1 MTQSGLQL
9 DVEQVAKRFGGF
21 AALHEINLSVGRG
34 ELISLLGP
42 SGCGKTTLL
51 RIIAGFERQSAGS
64 VRFDGAPVDGL
75 KPAKRGIGIVF
86 QNYALFPHMTVRQN
100 IAYGLDAHGW
110 PRERKAAR
118 VQEMLALVQMTAFGD
133 RRPAQ
138 LSGGQQ
144 QRIALARCLATEP
157 GILLLD
163 EPFGAL
169 DKNLRLDM
177 QIEVKRLQRSTGITT
192 LMVTHDQEEALSMS
206 DRIAVMNKGRIE
218 QVGSPT
224 EVYDQPATLFVNQF
238 VGTAN
243 LLPGTMLAPGQV
255 RLDSGV
261 VLEGSGLDGSTGP
274 VWVSVRPE
282 HLVLQD
288 GATPGALPGSV
299 TAVLPLGPSIA
310 YELETPDGVR
320 CKVISPRG
328 ADMPAVEPGAALFMR
343 PASPACCRLFPREP

>member
-1 MTQSGLQL
+1 MTPGGLWL
-9 DVEQVAKRFGGF
+9 DVEQVAKRFGAF
-21 AALHEINLSVGRG
+21 TALQEINLSVGRG

-51 RIIAGFERQSAGS
+51 RIIAGFETQSAGS
-64 VRFDGAPVDGL
+64 VRFDEVPVDGL
-75 KPAKRGIGIVF
+75 KPRQRGIGIVF

-100 IAYGLDAHGW
+100 VAYGLDAHGW
-110 PRERKAAR
+110 PRDRKTAR
-118 VQEMLALVQMTAFGD
+118 IDEMLDLVRMVPFGD

-144 QRIALARCLATEP
+144 QRIALARCLATGP
-157 GILLLD
+157 RILLLD

-177 QIEVKRLQRSTGITT
+177 QIEVKRLQRTTGITT

-224 EVYDQPATLFVNQF
+224 DIYDRPETLFVNQF
-238 VGTAN
+238 VGSSN
-243 LLPGTMLAPGQV
+243 LLPGTVLAPGQV
-255 RLDSGV
+255 RLDNGV
-261 VLEGSGLDGSTGP
+261 LLESNQLDAAIGP
-274 VWVSVRPE
+274 AWMSVRPE
-282 HLVLQD
+282 HLLLQD
-288 GATPGALPGSV
+288 HPADGAVPGTV

-310 YELETPDGVR
+310 YELETPDGIR
-320 CKVISPRG
+320 CKAITPRG
-328 ADMPAVEPGAALFMR
+328 AETLDIAPGATLFMR
-343 PASPACCRLFPREP
+343 PAGPAHCRLFPR